1 MSLESSLS
9 EFLGISVRF
18 LCLLGLLILAGSAC
32 ADTEYYRHI
41 LFDNSLESD
50 AYYYSAGKVSSPSS
64 LELDH
69 GKLPVSKTIFYTP
82 PNALRLKW
90 RSDPAIGFGSTISAL
105 HFRNHQLS
113 FRPPPPLF
121 SCVPQPGIASPN

>member
-18 LCLLGLLILAGSAC
+18 LCLLGLLILARSAC
-32 ADTEYYRHI
+32 AETEYYRHI

-90 RSDPAIGFGSTISAL
+90 RLAPAGGWEAPTPARD
-105 HFRNHQLS
+105 FRKRQITFLADL
-113 FRPPPPLF
+113 LF
-121 SCVPQPGIASPN
+121 FLCF